1 MIYSKTCEYALRA
14 LAYLASRKQ
23 GSYVMAAEISR
34 ETKVPEPYIAKIFQ
48 GLAKTGLLQ
57 SRRGP
62 AGGFALKKSPDKISL
77 YEVVQAVDDT
87 AAFGDCIMGLDECSP
102 DRACPLH
109 AVWSRAKCKMLARL
123 KGTTVLQLD
132 RLLVKRRYR
141 GSQRAKLS
149 ASFKRFSMGTQQRR
163 TTR

>member
-23 GSYVMAAEISR
+23 GSYVVTSEISR
-34 ETKVPEPYIAKIFQ
+34 KTEVPEPYIAKIFQ
-48 GLAKTGLLQ
+48 GLEKTGLLQ

-62 AGGFALKKSPDKISL
+62 AGGIVLIKPPDKISL

-87 AAFGDCIMGLDECSP
+87 AVFGDCIMGLNECSAA
-102 DRACPLH
+102 RACPLH
-109 AVWSRAKCKMLARL
+109 AVWSGTKYKMLAKLRE
-123 KGTTVLQLD
+123 TTVLQLASQ
-132 RLLVKRRYR
+132 LVKRRYR

-149 ASFKRFSMGTQQRR
+149 TSLRKAIGTQQGR
-163 TTR
+163 TAR